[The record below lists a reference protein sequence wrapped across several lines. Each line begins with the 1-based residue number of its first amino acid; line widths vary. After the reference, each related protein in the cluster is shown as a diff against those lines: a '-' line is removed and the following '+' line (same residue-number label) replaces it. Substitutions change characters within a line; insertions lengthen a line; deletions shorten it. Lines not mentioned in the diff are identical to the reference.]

1 MMYRIT
7 VRETGES
14 FPCQSNEFVL
24 AAMIRSR
31 RGPVVHGCCGGGC
44 GVCRMRI
51 DSGEYEKIKRMSRAH
66 VSEEEEKTG
75 LVLLCCI
82 QPRSDLVVSKAG
94 RDLADSKA
102 I

>member
-1 MMYRIT
+1 
-7 VRETGES
+7 
-14 FPCQSNEFVL
+14 
-24 AAMIRSR
+24 
-31 RGPVVHGCCGGGC
+31 
-44 GVCRMRI
+44 MRI

-66 VSEEEEKTG
+66 VSEDEEKTG